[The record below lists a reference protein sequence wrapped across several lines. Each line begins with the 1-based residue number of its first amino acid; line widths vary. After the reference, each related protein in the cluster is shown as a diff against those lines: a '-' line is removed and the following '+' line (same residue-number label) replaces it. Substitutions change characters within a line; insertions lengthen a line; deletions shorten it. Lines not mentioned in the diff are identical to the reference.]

1 MGHLLDL
8 GERRCVGQI
17 SLDHVGHEDGHG
29 LSVDRFDVGCHDG
42 SGRAAS
48 R

>member
-1 MGHLLDL
+1 MEHLLGL

-17 SLDHVGHEDGHG
+17 SLDHVGHEDGQDLRVH
-29 LSVDRFDVGCHDG
+29 RFDAGCHDG
-42 SGRAAS
+42 IGHAAS